1 MRAVPDPEVVSSAT
15 DGLQQA
21 MSLVDVF
28 AFTVRVAPNG
38 QLTWLY
44 FGPNSCAVFGEPV
57 TDAQSLPELIEEHAH
72 PEDLSTVGDFVEA
85 VFSGRNTDVDIRV
98 HGGDGTTRWVSWRA
112 VPRRIGGQLYVDGVA
127 TDVTAR
133 HSLTRSRV
141 ELAEAEDRYSREL
154 DVRRNH
160 ALAVRDANDNVLP
173 RLFAAGLRL
182 QMLQRR
188 LDSTEAHAVSAVSF
202 QLDQAATDLRE
213 LILGLNAVIDE
224 MSEVGV
230 PAAS

>member
-1 MRAVPDPEVVSSAT
+1 MRAVPDPEAVSSAT

-38 QLTWLY
+38 SLVWLY
-44 FGPNSCAVFGEPV
+44 FGPNSGAVFGEAV
-57 TDAQSLPELIEEHAH
+57 TDAQSLPELIEVHAH
-72 PEDLSTVGDFVEA
+72 PEDLCTVGDFVEA
-85 VFSGRNTDVDIRV
+85 VFSGRRAEVDIRV
-98 HGGDGTTRWVSWRA
+98 QGVDGATRWVSWRA
-112 VPRRIGGQLYVDGVA
+112 VPRRVGGQLFVDGVA

-133 HSLTRSRV
+133 HSLSRSRSD
-141 ELAEAEDRYSREL
+141 LADAEDRYSREL

-160 ALAVRDANDNVLP
+160 ALAVRDANDNVLQ

-188 LDSTEAHAVSAVSF
+188 LDSTEAHAVSAISF

-213 LILGLNAVIDE
+213 LILGLNGVIEE
-224 MSEVGV
+224 MSELGV